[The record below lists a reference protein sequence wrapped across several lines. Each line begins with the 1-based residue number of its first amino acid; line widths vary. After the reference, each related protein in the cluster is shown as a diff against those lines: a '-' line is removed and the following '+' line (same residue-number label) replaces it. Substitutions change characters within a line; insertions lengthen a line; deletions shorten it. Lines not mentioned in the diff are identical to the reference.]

1 MKCTRIDMDSWDRGK
16 LFQFYI
22 NNMRIVMSL
31 TVEISVTP
39 LDTYIKD
46 HHLKFYPSMLWV
58 VSRVINAHDEFKY
71 SWDEE
76 GHLIKWDSV
85 SPS

>member
-1 MKCTRIDMDSWDRGK
+1 MKCTRIDLDSWDRGK

-39 LDTYIKD
+39 LDAYIKD

-58 VSRVINAHDEFKY
+58 VSRVINAHDEF
-71 SWDEE
+71 
-76 GHLIKWDSV
+76 I
-85 SPS
+85 